1 MKTLR
6 IRVESFEE
14 VIAQTIRAV
23 KAGVEAKEALYTFLT
38 YEDLHRTLTP
48 KRIDI
53 LNAMKGKGALSMRE
67 VARLVGRDFKGVHT
81 DLDAMRTCGLIDR
94 APEGGVI
101 LPYNEVRIDITL
113 AARAA

>member
-14 VIAQTIRAV
+14 AIAQAIHAV

-48 KRIDI
+48 KRTAI
-53 LNAMKGKGALSMRE
+53 LDAMAGKGALSMRE
-67 VARLVGRDFKGVHT
+67 VARLVRRDFKGVHT
-81 DLDAMRTCGLIDR
+81 DLTAMRLVGLIDR
-94 APEGGVI
+94 DPSGGVI
-101 LPYNEVRIDITL
+101 LPYDELHIDITL
-113 AARAA
+113 HARAA

>member
-1 MKTLR
+1 MK
-6 IRVESFEE
+6 E
-14 VIAQTIRAV
+14 VIAETVRAV
-23 KAGVEAKEALYTFLT
+23 ESGVEATEDFYTFLT
-38 YEDLHRTLTP
+38 YEDLYRTLTP

-53 LNAMKGKGALSMRE
+53 LDAMKGKGALSMRE

-81 DLDAMRTCGLIDR
+81 DLNAMRLIGLIDS

-101 LPYNEVRIDITL
+101 LAYDELHIDITL